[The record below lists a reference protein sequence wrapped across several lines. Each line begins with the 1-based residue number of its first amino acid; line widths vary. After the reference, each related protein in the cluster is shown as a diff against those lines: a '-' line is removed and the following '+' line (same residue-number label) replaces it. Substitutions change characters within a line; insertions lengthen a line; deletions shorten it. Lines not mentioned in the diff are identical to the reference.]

1 MKMTADDV
9 MSRRR
14 VLAGSA
20 LGGLT
25 IGAGLVGCSS
35 SQNADAQGDSSWV
48 KAEVG
53 RVSVRHPAEWVEKP
67 SEEDNVFTKV
77 FGSGNRLMSIAG
89 DYSHNTD
96 PVLVYADLDGTA
108 TGMLEDYHSKGW
120 DAITVK
126 GAGKAAKCPF
136 VFKDEDKTV
145 YGWWLVASLPAPIGG
160 TSVVSIYLPTEDP
173 DFVDKVIPTM
183 ELHDQ

>member
-1 MKMTADDV
+1 MKMTAGDV
-9 MSRRR
+9 MSRRS
-14 VLAGSA
+14 VLAGGA

-67 SEEDNVFTKV
+67 SHSKVFTKM
-77 FGSGNRLMSIAG
+77 FTDETGWMYIAG
-89 DYSHNTD
+89 DYSDNTD
-96 PVLVYADLDGTA
+96 PVLVQDRLEVRMTGNVDGFEA
-108 TGMLEDYHSKGW
+108 KGW
-120 DAITVK
+120 DEITVK
-126 GAGKAAKCPF
+126 GAGEAVKCPF
-136 VFKDEDKTV
+136 VFNREGKRA
-145 YGWWLVASLPAPIGG
+145 YGWWLIASLPAPIGG
-160 TSVVSIYLPTEDP
+160 TSVVSINLLTEDT